1 LGGPIRLAQR
11 YRPASFDA
19 VIGQESVITV
29 LKAIVKAGRHESAYL
44 FSGPAG
50 TGKTTLGRIF
60 SMAMLCD
67 APVESGPCCACESC
81 RLFLKEQN
89 FAYTELDAATYSGKE
104 DMIKLRDD
112 AAFTSM
118 SKKKIILLDECHDIS
133 KQGQDSLLKQVE
145 QCPSHLVYIFC
156 TTDPDKMLPTL
167 RDRCMQFQISRLDS
181 ALIAGRIKKI
191 CEEEKISYEDEA
203 LASIADKADGHVRN
217 AVNLL
222 EEVAY
227 LGPVTVTNLSVV
239 SKDHDGHI
247 FAMIAALG
255 SDLNLAMAEYRQ
267 VSSYLSPGDLYAR
280 VISLVNDACRVLHGF
295 DGFPPQR
302 LQALL
307 RLRDVHGFS
316 LMEFLNY
323 LITRDKFIDRIGMQ
337 SDIIVLHHKFNAKQF
352 TVVEPPRLIRMESP
366 QTPQIQQAA
375 QPQTAAGLAP
385 REEKA
390 PALSYTHIARLPEKE
405 KSRTLRE
412 MRSAQVQEKED
423 PSAKVPS
430 EWPLPK
436 DYRPGA
442 SSSDDGFL
450 SPQDFSKLL
459 VGGRKIG

>member
-1 LGGPIRLAQR
+1 M
-11 YRPASFDA
+11 
-19 VIGQESVITV
+19 TV
-29 LKAIVKAGRHESAYL
+29 LRAIIKGGNQESAYL

-60 SMAMLCD
+60 AMAMLCD
-67 APVESGPCCACESC
+67 SLVNYSPCGECESC
-81 RLFLKEQN
+81 RLFLREQN

-133 KQGQDSLLKQVE
+133 KPGQDSLLKQVE
-145 QCPSHLVYIFC
+145 QCPPHLVYIFC

-167 RDRCMQFQISRLDS
+167 RDRCMQFQISRLDID
-181 ALIAGRIKKI
+181 LIAGRVRKI
-191 CEEEKISYEDEA
+191 CEKENIAYEEAAVMSIS
-203 LASIADKADGHVRN
+203 DKADGHVRN
-217 AVNLL
+217 ALNLL

-227 LGPVTVTNLSVV
+227 LGSASVANLSLV
-239 SKDHDGHI
+239 SKDHDENI
-247 FAMIAALG
+247 INMMASLG
-255 SDLNLAMAEYRQ
+255 VDLNSVMDDYRK
-267 VSSYLSPGDLYAR
+267 VSSYLSPGDLYVR
-280 VISLVNDACRVLHGF
+280 IISLVNDACRVLHGY
-295 DGFPPQR
+295 DNFPPQR

-323 LITRDKFIDRIGMQ
+323 LVTRDKFIDRIGMQ
-337 SDIIVLHHKFNAKQF
+337 SDIIVLHHKFSAKAF
-352 TVVEPPRLIRMESP
+352 AVT
-366 QTPQIQQAA
+366 QTPIVVTQTPSQPQYQTQNQQTQAA
-375 QPQTAAGLAP
+375 QPQIAAP
-385 REEKA
+385 NPVPQNEKT
-390 PALSYTHIARLPEKE
+390 PALSYSVIAKLPEKE

-412 MRSAQVQEKED
+412 MRSSQTQEKFD
-423 PSAKVPS
+423 VPAKVPS

-436 DYRPGA
+436 EDRPGV
-442 SSSDDGFL
+442 SSIDDGVL